1 MQKVIN
7 QSRDA
12 RKIKYS
18 TKKWKKKILRERKR
32 KKTTFCVWEN
42 MYKMRERIV
51 NL

>member
-1 MQKVIN
+1 MQKFIS
-7 QSRDA
+7 QIRDA

-18 TKKWKKKILRERKR
+18 TKKWKTILREKI
-32 KKTTFCVWEN
+32 TFCLWEN